1 MQAVNLSVSEL
12 QMYGTVKWLN
22 ASDALGKIKKGVE
35 MLTVVF
41 IFKSA
46 VVLLA
51 HERIKTKKKS
61 KVGLYRTTVSISIPG
76 QRNSSVTFVKYFRM
90 SMLAFWNAEV
100 LNEFISH
107 TCGYEDSRIAE

>member
-1 MQAVNLSVSEL
+1 VCGLQAVNLSVSEL

-35 MLTVVF
+35 LLTVVF

-51 HERIKTKKKS
+51 HERIKAKKKS
-61 KVGLYRTTVSISIPG
+61 KVRK
-76 QRNSSVTFVKYFRM
+76 QRKHYYHLGGRLSK
-90 SMLAFWNAEV
+90 
-100 LNEFISH
+100 
-107 TCGYEDSRIAE
+107 C